1 MSSSAFGPGNNV
13 LLEARGRVAN
23 RFGTSFARKAS
34 SAVCLKFGGASLL
47 ESRDESLVLEM
58 EAIHV
63 REIEQ
68 PWQESATGRTANRRA
83 SCGERFEYRGVPD
96 KTLRLEMIH
105 KLREAFVARTRTVQ
119 QELQRLDKQFQTCWL
134 NQTILVVSKV
144 AEIAEMAQDQSLN
157 VIDLPRRLRIEET
170 DDPPG
175 LRLFRPRS
183 KTVCEYTGKNVI
195 IALIDG
201 EVNMAHSG
209 LSGRV
214 EAKENYTKEPWGRP
228 HWHATAVAGILGGRT
243 SQFYGS
249 APESVIHN
257 YKIVRTSGEDIGST
271 SGEAFDILGA
281 FALRDALENGAD
293 IANCSWGANPVIN
306 LTTRKIPRLVR
317 ACDEAWDLGMTI
329 VKSAGNRQVLTTP
342 AEARGIIAVGAC
354 DVSGN
359 SIPDYSGRGRI
370 GDGTSRP
377 HLVAPG
383 GTKSVPMHSFRH
395 TIYSKLDPMVGGLV
409 GTSFAAA
416 CVSGTAARLLEAQPG
431 LRPDD
436 LRQRLLALC
445 QLIPGADLIA
455 QGAGRL
461 FPGATIT

>member
-1 MSSSAFGPGNNV
+1 MSSSAFGPGNTV
-13 LLEARGRVAN
+13 LLEARERVAN

-34 SAVCLKFGGASLL
+34 SAVCLKFGGAAPF
-47 ESRDESLVLEM
+47 ESQQDERLVLEM
-58 EAIHV
+58 EAIPV

-68 PWQESATGRTANRRA
+68 ARQESATGTTANRRA
-83 SCGERFEYRGVPD
+83 SYGERFEYTGTPD
-96 KTLRLEMIH
+96 KTLRLEIIH
-105 KLREAFVARTRTVQ
+105 KLRESFVARTRTVQ

-157 VIDLPRRLRIEET
+157 VIDLPRRLWIEEA

-183 KTVCEYTGKNVI
+183 KTECEYTGKNVI
-195 IALIDG
+195 IALIDR

-209 LSGRV
+209 LSGRI
-214 EAKENYTKEPWGRP
+214 EAKENYTEEKWGSP
-228 HWHATAVAGILGGRT
+228 DWHATAVAGILGGRS

-249 APESVIHN
+249 APECVIQN
-257 YKIVRTSGEDIGST
+257 YKVFRTRGETINFQGV
-271 SGEAFDILGA
+271 L
-281 FALRDALENGAD
+281 ALQDALANGAD
-293 IANCSWGANPVIN
+293 IANCSWGGNPVD
-306 LTTRKIPRLVR
+306 LAASEIPREVR
-317 ACDEAWDLGMTI
+317 ACDLAWDLGMTI
-329 VKSAGNRQVLTTP
+329 VKSAGNKQVLTTP
-342 AEARGIIAVGAC
+342 AEARGVIAVGAC
-354 DVSGN
+354 DVFGN
-359 SIPDYSGRGRI
+359 CIPDYSGRGRI

-383 GTKSVPMHSFRH
+383 GTKSVQMYSFGH
-395 TIYSKLDPMVGGLV
+395 NIYSKLDPIVGGLV
-409 GTSFAAA
+409 GTSFAAP
-416 CVSGTAARLLEAQPG
+416 CVSGIAARLLEAHREAHPEAHR
-431 LRPDD
+431 LKPDD